1 MVRCLEGRIALTQFG
16 ESVCIALCLAHLGI
30 PVTAAVTSSAIACG
44 ICVASRCLVSEK
56 APGGDADH
64 RALIV
69 SFCCVTMLFS
79 GSWLPLAA
87 LGLLVALALVP
98 LSSSRLRQMVR
109 DAIPDVVLQ
118 ATRVG
123 MAMLAVA
130 WICLACG
137 VIVRQDGDSYALSGL
152 FEPEVVD
159 ASISLVAM
167 LVFSGLN
174 LPAAPV
180 LALAVAAVAG
190 VPLGLTQAPST
201 IVAAPDFGLATQA
214 TGFLATGFARSAR
227 SLFSPAGL
235 SVVMLLA
242 GSLAHDDGFQSG
254 LNSNQAGHITK
265 TVEGMILA
273 AVTGFSALLGVPVP
287 PAASGSDDSG
297 VVSRSV
303 LVAVSLCV
311 AVLLA
316 IFSPVVAQVPMA
328 AAFGPLLFGATRAV
342 GRDVSLPVNERPSS
356 LVIFVLV
363 VVGTLLGPSAACG
376 FAFGIV
382 TWTLVELLRGGWRK
396 VPVVTYF
403 LAALCV
409 VLLVLL
415 LG

>member
-1 MVRCLEGRIALTQFG
+1 MVRCLEGRIVLTQFG

-56 APGGDADH
+56 APGRDADH
-64 RALIV
+64 RALMV
-69 SFCCVTMLFS
+69 SFCCVTTLFS
-79 GSWLPLAA
+79 GSWLSLAA

-137 VIVRQDGDSYALSGL
+137 VIVRQDGGSYALSGL

-174 LPAAPV
+174 LPAAVV
-180 LALAVAAVAG
+180 LALCVAAVAG

-201 IVAAPDFGLATQA
+201 LVAGPDFGLAAQA

-227 SLFSPAGL
+227 SLFSPVGL

-242 GSLAHDDGFQSG
+242 GSLALDDDNRSG
-254 LNSNQAGHITK
+254 LNGNRAGST
-265 TVEGMILA
+265 TRAAEGMTLA
-273 AVTGFSALLGVPVP
+273 AVTGFSALLGVPIP
-287 PAASGSDDSG
+287 PVTSGSEDSG
-297 VVSRSV
+297 AVPRPA

-311 AVLLA
+311 AALLA
-316 IFSPVVAQVPMA
+316 TLSPVVAQVPMA
-328 AAFGPLLFGATRAV
+328 AAFGPLLFGATRVV
-342 GRDVSLPVNERPSS
+342 GRDVLLPVNERPSA

-396 VPVVTYF
+396 VPVMTYF
-403 LAALCV
+403 LATLCV